1 MMIEGIDL
9 TLGVEEEYQ
18 IINPETRD
26 LDSYVRR
33 LMEDGGQVTPHSSVR
48 PELMQ
53 SQIEAGSSVC
63 SSVAEVRLE
72 IIRMRAQVRKLAA
85 EHGMAIASAGTH
97 PFADW
102 SKQTFTAGERYARF
116 LNDMAGV
123 ANQLLTFGLH
133 VHVGFGR
140 GPEHRDLLI
149 EIGSQ
154 LRYFLPHVLAVS
166 TSSPFW
172 QGRNTGLKSY
182 RNVILEMVPR
192 TGIPGSFHS
201 FSEYQAFVDLLGRVG
216 VINDANGRPDATMI
230 WWDLRFNP
238 KFGTLEVRIPDACTL
253 VDEAVCVVALVQIIV
268 VRLLKLHRR
277 NQSWRSYRRHH
288 IVENKWR
295 AMRYGLADKLIDF
308 GKKALVPAQEL
319 MTRGM
324 EKDLENAAELG
335 SLEDMVYLQTILE
348 NGTSADRQLAAYKR
362 ARDEGAE
369 DKEALRAVV
378 DHLCR
383 ETVLGVQQ

>member
-26 LDSYVRR
+26 LDSYVRQF
-33 LMEDGGQVTPHSSVR
+33 LENGGQFTPYSSLK

-63 SSVAEVRLE
+63 SSVPEIRAE
-72 IIRMRAQVRKLAA
+72 IIRMRRQVRKLSA
-85 EHGMAIASAGTH
+85 EHGLAIASAGTH

-133 VHVGFGR
+133 VHVGFGQ
-140 GPEHRDLLI
+140 GPEHRDLMI

-154 LRYFLPHVLAVS
+154 LRYFLPHILAVS

-192 TGIPGSFHS
+192 TGIPSSFHS
-201 FSEYQAFVDLLGRVG
+201 FSEYQAFVDLLGQVG
-216 VINDANGRPDATMI
+216 IITGANDRPDATMI

-253 VDEAVCVVALVQIIV
+253 VDEAVCVVALVQLIV

-277 NQSWRSYRRHH
+277 NQSWRAYRRHH

-295 AMRYGLADKLIDF
+295 AMRYGLEDSLIDF
-308 GKKALVPAQEL
+308 GKKALVPAREL
-319 MTRGM
+319 MTGGM

-335 SLEDMVYLQTILE
+335 SVQDVLYIQTILE
-348 NGTSADRQLAAYKR
+348 NGTSADRQLVVYR
-362 ARDEGAE
+362 QARDEGA
-369 DKEALRAVV
+369 DAKEALQAVV
-378 DHLCR
+378 DHICR

>member
-1 MMIEGIDL
+1 MIEGGDL

-26 LDSYVRR
+26 LNSYVRQF
-33 LMEDGGQVTPHSSVR
+33 LEDGGHFKPNRSVR

-63 SSVAEVRLE
+63 SGVRDVRSE
-72 IIRMRAQVRKLAA
+72 IIRMRRLVQDLAA
-85 EHGMAIASAGTH
+85 KHGMVIASAGTH
-97 PFADW
+97 PFASW
-102 SKQTFTAGERYARF
+102 SKQTFSAGERYTRF

-133 VHVGFGR
+133 VHVGFGQ
-140 GPEHRDLLI
+140 GPENQDLMI

-154 LRYFLPHVLAVS
+154 LRYFLPHILAVS

-192 TGIPGSFHS
+192 TGIPGSFRS
-201 FSEYQAFVDLLGRVG
+201 FNEYQAFVELLGEVG
-216 VINDANGRPDATMI
+216 ILTDANGHPDATMI
-230 WWDLRFNP
+230 WWDLRYNP
-238 KFGTLEVRIPDACTL
+238 KYDTLEVRIPDACTL
-253 VDEAVCVVALVQIIV
+253 VDEAVCVVATVQLIV

-277 NQSWRSYRRHH
+277 NQSWRAYRRHH

-295 AMRYGLADKLIDF
+295 AMRYGLEDRLIDF
-308 GKKALVPAQEL
+308 GKKELVPAREL
-319 MTRGM
+319 MMGGL
-324 EKDLENAAELG
+324 EKDLENAVELG
-335 SLEDMVYLQTILE
+335 CLEDVTYLQSILE
-348 NGTSADRQLAAYKR
+348 NGTSADRQLAVYNQAKEER
-362 ARDEGAE
+362 ADH
-369 DKEALRAVV
+369 KEALHMVV
-378 DHLCR
+378 DHLCK
-383 ETVLGVQQ
+383 ETVLGI

>member
-1 MMIEGIDL
+1 MA
-9 TLGVEEEYQ
+9 TFHQ
-18 IINPETRD
+18 
-26 LDSYVRR
+26 
-33 LMEDGGQVTPHSSVR
+33 R
-48 PELMQ
+48 P
-53 SQIEAGSSVC
+53 
-63 SSVAEVRLE
+63 
-72 IIRMRAQVRKLAA
+72 
-85 EHGMAIASAGTH
+85 
-97 PFADW
+97 
-102 SKQTFTAGERYARF
+102 
-116 LNDMAGV
+116 
-123 ANQLLTFGLH
+123 
-133 VHVGFGR
+133 
-140 GPEHRDLLI
+140 
-149 EIGSQ
+149 
-154 LRYFLPHVLAVS
+154 YFLPHILAVS

-201 FSEYQAFVDLLGRVG
+201 FSEYQAFVDLLGQVG
-216 VINDANGRPDATMI
+216 ILTGADGRPDATMI

-253 VDEAVCVVALVQIIV
+253 VDEAVCVVALVQIMV

-277 NQSWRSYRRHH
+277 NQSWRAYRRHH

-295 AMRYGLADKLIDF
+295 AMRYGLQDRLIDF

-335 SLEDMVYLQTILE
+335 SLEDVVYLRTILE

-362 ARDEGAE
+362 ARDEGAD
-369 DKEALRAVV
+369 DKEALQAVV

-383 ETVLGVQQ
+383 ETVLGVQ